1 MDQEAMVMKERKV
14 RLSWRAAALGAG
26 IGLLTMICACAAG
39 AALLAGGRVE
49 VERMGLLAAA
59 VLLLAGAAGC
69 LTALLSG
76 GGPLDGAVTALT
88 ELVVLF
94 GLNGVLNGGRVEGA
108 AVTALVLGGGCGA
121 AMLLRLGKGSGRSRR
136 RKKNRYYAQR
146 VRG

>member
-14 RLSWRAAALGAG
+14 RLSWRAAALGTG

-49 VERMGLLAAA
+49 VERMGLLAVA

-69 LTALLSG
+69 LMALLSG
-76 GGPLDGAVTALT
+76 GGPLDGAVTALA

-94 GLNGVLNGGRVEGA
+94 GLNGVLNGGRGEGA

-121 AMLLRLGKGSGRSRR
+121 AMLLRLGKGSGRSHR

-146 VRG
+146 VHR

>member
-1 MDQEAMVMKERKV
+1 M
-14 RLSWRAAALGAG
+14 
-26 IGLLTMICACAAG
+26 
-39 AALLAGGRVE
+39 
-49 VERMGLLAAA
+49 
-59 VLLLAGAAGC
+59 
-69 LTALLSG
+69 
-76 GGPLDGAVTALT
+76 DGAVTALT